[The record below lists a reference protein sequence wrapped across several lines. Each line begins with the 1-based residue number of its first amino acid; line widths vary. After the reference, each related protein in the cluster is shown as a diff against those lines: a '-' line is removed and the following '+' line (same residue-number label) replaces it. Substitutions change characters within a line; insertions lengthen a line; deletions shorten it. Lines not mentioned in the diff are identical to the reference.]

1 MLSMNIAT
9 RFSSV
14 AIITALAVFSVGAFF
29 VSAPL
34 AFAQVSDISSVDA
47 IGDISVANGTP
58 LEGAGLPTTANVPLD
73 PGGSSSLAVTWDGGT
88 PVYDGN
94 TADTYLFI
102 GNLTLPEGVTNT
114 LSLTAQVNVIVDAP
128 AGPDYAEI
136 FGDIKT
142 TLAGSGPGIDID
154 TNIDECAV
162 LPQEPTACTGLYFEK
177 TDMGRVTFSAELDL
191 TDPDTTTFLQTLGTK
206 MDAAAGSMQ
215 FDASTAMQLKDAG
228 ATIAIYGLD
237 ALGYT
242 SQPGIIVRDDSGEI
256 IDPSDIINYPELTNV
271 VYAAGDENGGSLT
284 FDASHF
290 TQFEVDSNVYVDGSN
305 VDAEDG
311 TSDDPYNTIQEGVT
325 AAPAGGTALNILV
338 AGVTIDGFTINASFG
353 VYSEAALSNDSLTV
367 KNNIIT
373 GTTRSVSLGGGG
385 GADTTVT
392 GNDLISDTRSMH
404 LSGSGTYTDLKVN
417 NNRFSGTA
425 GTGIQFLGNV
435 PINGL
440 EFKDNEVEQTAN
452 LGSTITNGTVSG
464 NTFQIVGSSVL
475 GLQINVHDSTVTDNT
490 FDGNGTGACFQL
502 FGSQYGLPASDN
514 VTVSDNTFTDCGA
527 DAVSWNYAIQLS
539 QDISDITIS
548 NNTITNAY
556 NAFNTRAGTD
566 GSPVSWDLAGKNIV
580 INNNSITGS
589 RNLAVNNTVTGTLD
603 ATKNWWGAASGPLHS
618 SNSDGEGGEVSDNVN
633 FSPWYTDE
641 DMTSLQYTTTAN
653 GDGDQEVTTTEDSE
667 QTSEVSGEDVTVE
680 IESGTTITGD
690 ADWDGTIDAPAI
702 FTSYVI

>member
-325 AAPAGGTALNILV
+325 AAPAGGTVHVAAGTYSEQISINKALTLNGSNVGINAVTGTRSAETIIEATGATALNILV

-452 LGSTITNGTVSG
+452 LGSTITNGTVRG
-464 NTFQIVGSSVL
+464 NTFQIV
-475 GLQINVHDSTVTDNT
+475 D
-490 FDGNGTGACFQL
+490 
-502 FGSQYGLPASDN
+502 
-514 VTVSDNTFTDCGA
+514 
-527 DAVSWNYAIQLS
+527 
-539 QDISDITIS
+539 
-548 NNTITNAY
+548 
-556 NAFNTRAGTD
+556 
-566 GSPVSWDLAGKNIV
+566 
-580 INNNSITGS
+580 
-589 RNLAVNNTVTGTLD
+589 
-603 ATKNWWGAASGPLHS
+603 
-618 SNSDGEGGEVSDNVN
+618 
-633 FSPWYTDE
+633 
-641 DMTSLQYTTTAN
+641 
-653 GDGDQEVTTTEDSE
+653 
-667 QTSEVSGEDVTVE
+667 
-680 IESGTTITGD
+680 
-690 ADWDGTIDAPAI
+690 
-702 FTSYVI
+702 